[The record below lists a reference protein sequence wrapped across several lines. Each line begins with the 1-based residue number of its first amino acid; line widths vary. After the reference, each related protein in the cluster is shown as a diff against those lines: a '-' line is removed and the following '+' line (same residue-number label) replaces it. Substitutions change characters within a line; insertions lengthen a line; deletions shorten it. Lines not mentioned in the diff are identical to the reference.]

1 MLIRYFLC
9 LAVLLL
15 NCNLVFAEWAPASKL
30 GFSRPPNI
38 ELKDLNGKTIHL
50 NDYKGKVVLVNFWAT
65 WCESCKEE
73 FSKLIELQEKYSAKG
88 LVILAVNLAESK
100 PKIQTFLKSHLFPEN
115 IFDIALDNNSL
126 TYKEWKAR
134 GIPTSYLVNQQ
145 GRIQEFWVGTFEA
158 DDAKFIQ
165 ALEKTLQ

>member
-1 MLIRYFLC
+1 M
-9 LAVLLL
+9 
-15 NCNLVFAEWAPASKL
+15 
-30 GFSRPPNI
+30 
-38 ELKDLNGKTIHL
+38 
-50 NDYKGKVVLVNFWAT
+50 
-65 WCESCKEE
+65 
-73 FSKLIELQEKYSAKG
+73 
-88 LVILAVNLAESK
+88 AVNLAESK
-100 PKIQTFLKSHLFPEN
+100 PKIQAFLKSHLFPEN
-115 IFDIALDNNSL
+115 VFDIALDNSSL